1 LLSNSLLK
9 PVEEIINRGI
19 RRSTTAAN
27 LCQSLEKK
35 RLAINMTGTGLRIG
49 LTAQSNRIKLDQ
61 ASDRSADAEITGS
74 PLALARMAKADVQT
88 PIREGAVEIEGD
100 TDIAERFSELLRLTF
115 PDLEEELSKLV
126 GDAAAHQAGSAGRAL
141 RKWIGN
147 ATRTFNR
154 SLGEFVQEERRVLP
168 TRIEVNEF
176 MAEVDAVAN
185 DFARLEAGIE
195 HLNRNIAQSRDS

>member
-35 RLAINMTGTGLRIG
+35 RLAINVTGTGLRIG

-100 TDIAERFSELLRLTF
+100 TDTAERFSELLRLTF